1 MGFAMD
7 DISWTDLSPAE
18 QRVIAVLGAGIST
31 ALCDAIALQSLR
43 RAGLIKGSRLTPKAE
58 QLRKAVILTLAK
70 PIRAAGVSSAR
81 RWSKDWT
88 SPAASWGAA
97 SAYTQEN
104 SVSGSSAGRTAIGTV
119 VNTASRAQSAAGAA
133 QILVTRE
140 VWHRAQP
147 DLAGSEARAYQLKG
161 FEAPIELYGT

>member
-1 MGFAMD
+1 MRVYQFRRSTMGFAMD

-31 ALCDAIALQSLR
+31 ALFDAIALQSLR

-70 PIRAAGVSSAR
+70 PIRAAGASSAR

-88 SPAASWGAA
+88 SPAASWGRHRHTHRRTQFRGVRPVASRPHRDPSSTPHPGLSPPPAPPRFWSPGKSGTARSPTSRAA
-97 SAYTQEN
+97 RP
-104 SVSGSSAGRTAIGTV
+104 GRTG
-119 VNTASRAQSAAGAA
+119 
-133 QILVTRE
+133 
-140 VWHRAQP
+140 
-147 DLAGSEARAYQLKG
+147 
-161 FEAPIELYGT
+161 